1 MMSTGNMI
9 HKVCCIS
16 IKSRAYRGLALR
28 APLLLAACRS
38 SPRNM
43 VPSPSPRR
51 CRPTPGSGF
60 SGQTL
65 LTSNSTG
72 TRRMWSPGTP
82 GRALRQSLGVEFLE
96 FFLGVHCNVD
106 LGILY
111 SLPLL
116 NVQRCCTL
124 YAAWP
129 PRHVT
134 TKQFWAQFIFN
145 AVDDLFCE

>member
-96 FFLGVHCNVD
+96 FFIGVHCNVD
-106 LGILY
+106 LGILATATKRFA
-111 SLPLL
+111 LL
-116 NVQRCCTL
+116 HTVRRL
-124 YAAWP
+124 AAWP
-129 PRHVT
+129 RHHKVVLG
-134 TKQFWAQFIFN
+134 
-145 AVDDLFCE
+145 AVYIQCSR

>member
-1 MMSTGNMI
+1 MFLEREDMEEYMMSTGNMI

-116 NVQRCCTL
+116 NV
-124 YAAWP
+124 
-129 PRHVT
+129 
-134 TKQFWAQFIFN
+134 
-145 AVDDLFCE
+145 